1 MSTLKILVT
10 GGGSSGH
17 ISPALAIIQTIK
29 ELAAQPG
36 CAWTPQFCYLGG
48 KRGLEK
54 EQVEAAGIPF
64 IGVETGK
71 LRRYFSL
78 QNFTDVLRIPVGLA
92 QSLGAV
98 RNFAPDVILSTGGY
112 VAVPPVV
119 AGWMSR
125 VPVVIH
131 EQTVQI
137 GLANRITSRFATKIA
152 LSFESALGELPEK
165 LRHKA
170 FVAGNPVRP
179 AIFGGNRDEAVRLCG
194 FDTSDSSVPTIY
206 VTGGSQGARIL
217 NRAVEAVLAEL
228 LQVCRVVHQCGRQP
242 AGSEQDFDR
251 LEYSSAQLPDELK
264 RRYYYTRFVGEEIKH
279 VFALADLVVGRA
291 GAGTVT
297 ELCTL
302 AKPAI
307 YVPLVPTGGDEQ
319 NRNAR
324 MCANVGA
331 AVIIPQSEL
340 DGPRLVQEVKG
351 LIADRSRLKAM
362 GEAAS
367 TLARPDAARTM
378 AETVIAL
385 AGGK

>member
-1 MSTLKILVT
+1 VSILKILVT

-29 ELAAQPG
+29 DLAGEPG
-36 CAWTPQFCYLGG
+36 CEWTPEFRYLGG

-54 EQVEAAGIPF
+54 EQVEAAGIRF
-64 IGVETGK
+64 VGVETGK

-78 QNFTDVLRIPVGLA
+78 QNFTDLLRIPVGLG

-98 RNFAPDVILSTGGY
+98 RSFAPDVILSTGGY

-119 AGWMSR
+119 AGWLSGI
-125 VPVVIH
+125 PIIIH

-137 GLANRITSRFATKIA
+137 GLANRITARCATRIA
-152 LSFESALGELPEK
+152 LSFESALAELPPK

-170 FVAGNPVRP
+170 FIAGNPVRP
-179 AIFGGNRDEAVRLCG
+179 AIFGGSGDEAVSLCG
-194 FDTSDSSVPTIY
+194 FDRADSLPTIY

-217 NRAVEAVLAEL
+217 NRAVESVLAEL
-228 LQVCRVVHQCGRQP
+228 LQVCRVIHQCGRQP
-242 AGSEQDFDR
+242 AGSEQDYDR
-251 LEYSSAQLPDELK
+251 LQKAAVALPHNLQ
-264 RRYYYTRFVGEEIKH
+264 RRYFVTRFVGDEIRH

-297 ELCTL
+297 ELCVL
-302 AKPAI
+302 GKPAV

-324 MCANVGA
+324 MCRNVGA
-331 AVIIPQSEL
+331 AEIIPQGEL
-340 DGPRLVQEVKG
+340 DGPRLVREIEG
-351 LIADRSRLKAM
+351 LLPQPERLAAM
-362 GEAAS
+362 GRAAG
-367 TLARPDAARTM
+367 TLARPDAARVM
-378 AETVIAL
+378 AEAVISLAL
-385 AGGK
+385 DR

>member
-36 CAWTPQFCYLGG
+36 CTWTPQFCYIGG
-48 KRGLEK
+48 KQGLEK
-54 EQVEAAGIPF
+54 EQVEAVGIQF

-71 LRRYFSL
+71 LRRYFSV

-98 RNFAPDVILSTGGY
+98 RGFAPDVILSTGGY
-112 VAVPPVV
+112 VSVPPVI

-125 VPVVIH
+125 VPIVIH
-131 EQTVQI
+131 EQTVQV
-137 GLANRITSRFATKIA
+137 GLANHITSRFATKIA
-152 LSFESALGELPEK
+152 LSFESALSELPEK

-179 AIFGGNRDEAVRLCG
+179 AIFGGEADEAVRLCG
-194 FDTSDSSVPTIY
+194 FDESDGLPTIY

-217 NRAVEAVLAEL
+217 NRAVEAALAEL

-251 LEYSSAQLPDELK
+251 LAYSAAQLPDELK

-279 VFALADLVVGRA
+279 IFALTDLVVGRA

-302 AKPAI
+302 GKPAI

-324 MCANVGA
+324 MCADVGA

-340 DGPRLVQEVKG
+340 NGERLLQEVRT
-351 LIADRSRLKAM
+351 LIADSARLKAM

-367 TLARPDAARTM
+367 TLVRPDAAKTM
-378 AETVIAL
+378 AKTVIAL
-385 AGGK
+385 AQGK